1 MNLYKFVIFVKYL
14 YLNKYMMS
22 NALQTSLLS
31 KEIIFVLFC
40 NVNTFD
46 PEKREFVDRN
56 VESCEF
62 AEKTKRGTNLEIQ
75 LNNLHF
81 Y

>member
-1 MNLYKFVIFVKYL
+1 MIFYKFVIFVKYL
-14 YLNKYMMS
+14 YLCKHMMS
-22 NALQTSLLS
+22 NALQTFLVS

-46 PEKREFVDRN
+46 QEKREFVDQN
-56 VESCEF
+56 LESCEF
-62 AEKTKRGTNLEIQ
+62 AEKTKKGTNLEIQ